1 MMKKEIK
8 NGIYID
14 VCIKNSRGVS
24 LQVFIEGKEV
34 SKLSLYRK
42 LIRGLGN
49 NSERLGSIQV
59 WKNDCPVYVGSGFEF
74 IEETK
79 ESLLLNIGIELIE
92 TSNGVLIVL
101 RRKGSD
107 GTLFKVLFDKSEVD
121 LMTEG
126 LTYMIRGGT
135 TYLAISDAV
144 KTWVSEED

>member
-1 MMKKEIK
+1 MEKKQIE

-14 VCIKNSRGVS
+14 VCIENPKGIS
-24 LQVFIEGKEV
+24 LQVFVEGKEV
-34 SKLSLYRK
+34 ARLSLYRR
-42 LIRGLGN
+42 LIKSLGS
-49 NSERLGSIQV
+49 NSEHLGSVQV
-59 WKNDCPVYVGSGFEF
+59 WKNDYPLYVGSNFEF
-74 IEETK
+74 IEESR

-126 LTYMIRGGT
+126 LIYLINGGT

-144 KTWVSEED
+144 NTWVSERD

>member
-1 MMKKEIK
+1 MKKKEIK
-8 NGIYID
+8 NGIYVD
-14 VCIKNSRGVS
+14 VCVKNSESIS

-34 SKLSLYRK
+34 ARLSLYRR
-42 LIRGLGN
+42 LIKSLGS

-59 WKNDCPVYVGSGFEF
+59 WENDYPLYVGSKFEF
-74 IEETK
+74 VEESR

-126 LTYMIRGGT
+126 LTYLINGGT
-135 TYLAISDAV
+135 TYLAINEAV
-144 KTWVSEED
+144 TTWVSERD